1 MLLSTG
7 RATGASPPCE
17 AQIYLLP
24 ARPRPHSCPV
34 CFARSGLS
42 RAELYSLEDHGV
54 DHQCTHAR
62 LSPVPPSGG
71 GTGGARRH
79 QHEAMYSYDLGT
91 CGTAR
96 TVRRNC
102 VPHLFPV
109 ALTSTHFDDLISP
122 FSRVLA
128 HSIGI
133 PYCTAGRQLVDRGR
147 ARPTAGAAAILPLY
161 VPQPMR
167 APCDARLC

>member
-62 LSPVPPSGG
+62 LSVPP
-71 GTGGARRH
+71 
-79 QHEAMYSYDLGT
+79 LG
-91 CGTAR
+91 
-96 TVRRNC
+96 
-102 VPHLFPV
+102 LPV
-109 ALTSTHFDDLISP
+109 
-122 FSRVLA
+122 
-128 HSIGI
+128 G
-133 PYCTAGRQLVDRGR
+133 
-147 ARPTAGAAAILPLY
+147 
-161 VPQPMR
+161 
-167 APCDARLC
+167 LCMVQMKCAE